1 MRLVVSLAIAAT
13 LAACS
18 GGNDS
23 VTDLGPVCAEQS
35 ALAQN
40 GTTAGGQITITCP
53 N

>member
-1 MRLVVSLAIAAT
+1 MRLFVCILFAAT

-18 GGNDS
+18 STNRDNS
-23 VTDLGPVCAEQS
+23 VDTVCAEQA

-40 GTTAGGQITITCP
+40 GTTAGGRMTITCP

>member
-1 MRLVVSLAIAAT
+1 MRLFVCILFAAT

-18 GGNDS
+18 STNRDNN
-23 VTDLGPVCAEQS
+23 VQTVCAEQA

-40 GTTAGGQITITCP
+40 GTTDGRLITITCP

>member
-1 MRLVVSLAIAAT
+1 MRLFACILVAAT

-18 GGNDS
+18 SNN
-23 VTDLGPVCAEQS
+23 TDNNVQTVCAEQA

-40 GTTAGGQITITCP
+40 GTTAGGRMTITCP